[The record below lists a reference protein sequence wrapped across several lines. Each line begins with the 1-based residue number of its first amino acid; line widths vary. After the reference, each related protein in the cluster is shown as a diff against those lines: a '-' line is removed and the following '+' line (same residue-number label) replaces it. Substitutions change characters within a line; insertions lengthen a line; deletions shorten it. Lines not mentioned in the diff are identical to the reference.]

1 MSQSS
6 AGSKR
11 SSESSDDPQLDVP
24 GGDGFVARLERA
36 VAPYAHRFVEA
47 PAVRAL
53 SESLPVAFAV
63 ALIAIVVLPFV
74 RPFTTW
80 AALFAAVRDFI
91 PGAIALASVAM
102 VLVLSVRLAVRLG
115 YSRVT
120 LVGLALLNFAIMMPR
135 EAMRALVLFAQTR
148 GASGLGAFATTL
160 GASGIFTAIVVC
172 FATAAA
178 IAWGRRRLGP
188 VKGDLAGGLA
198 LALVFSALYALHFS
212 LAAVISGAVS
222 PLAALGDSLIAL
234 VLITAIEATVWLVGI
249 HGPALLAAIVFP
261 VYLRLQADNTYA
273 FVHHEPIPH
282 IVVVAT
288 FLFVFP
294 GGAGATLPLV
304 VLLLRSRV
312 PRLRKFALATIVPSL
327 VNINEPVIFGL
338 PLAYNPVLAVPF
350 VTVPVVLSCTTYAA
364 IALGWVGRPLFY
376 TPAMVPA
383 FVNVFVATLDWRACA
398 LVAVNLVVAGA
409 IWLPFVRV
417 YERAESA
424 RAARAAAA

>member
-1 MSQSS
+1 V
-6 AGSKR
+6 AD
-11 SSESSDDPQLDVP
+11 ELDVP

-47 PAVRAL
+47 PGVRAL
-53 SESLPVAFAV
+53 SESLPIAFAV
-63 ALIAIVVLPFV
+63 AALVLVGRPFTE
-74 RPFTTW
+74 PFTTW
-80 AALFAAVRDFI
+80 AALFAAVRDFV
-91 PGAIALASVAM
+91 PGAIAIASVAM
-102 VLVLSVRLAVRLG
+102 VLVLALRLALRLG
-115 YSRVT
+115 YAVVPAVVLSV
-120 LVGLALLNFAIMMPR
+120 LVFFVMMPR
-135 EAMRALVLFAQTR
+135 DAVYALVVFARTHGR
-148 GASGLGAFATTL
+148 SGLGAFATTL

-178 IAWGRRRLGP
+178 IALGRRRLGP
-188 VKGDLAGGLA
+188 VTGDVAGGLA
-198 LALVFSALYALHFS
+198 LALVAWVLYAAHVS

-222 PLAALGDSLIAL
+222 PLATLGDSLAAL
-234 VLITAIEATVWLVGI
+234 VVITAIEAAVWLVGI

-312 PRLRKFALATIVPSL
+312 PRLRRLALATLLPSL

-350 VTVPVVLSCTTYAA
+350 VAVPVALSCTTYAA
-364 IALGWVGRPLFY
+364 ISLGLVGRPLFY
-376 TPAMVPA
+376 TPAIVPA
-383 FVNVFVATLDWRACA
+383 FANVFVATLDWRACA
-398 LVAVNLVVAGA
+398 LMAVNLLLAGA

-417 YERAESA
+417 YEGAESG
-424 RAARAAAA
+424 RALRTAAA

>member
-1 MSQSS
+1 M
-6 AGSKR
+6 
-11 SSESSDDPQLDVP
+11 DPELDVP

-53 SESLPVAFAV
+53 SESLPAAFATAAV
-63 ALIAIVVLPFV
+63 LLAVLPFL

-80 AALFAAVRDFI
+80 AALFAAVRDFV
-91 PGAIALASVAM
+91 PGAIALASIAM
-102 VLVLSVRLAVRLG
+102 VLVLSFRLSVRLG
-115 YSRVT
+115 YAVAPAVVLS
-120 LVGLALLNFAIMMPR
+120 LLTFFVMMPR
-135 EAMRALVLFAQTR
+135 ESVRALALFARTR
-148 GASGLGAFATTL
+148 GNSGLGAFATTL

-178 IAWGRRRLGP
+178 IGVGRRRFGA
-188 VKGDLAGGLA
+188 VRGDIAGGLA
-198 LALVFSALYALHFS
+198 LLLAAYALYVLHFS

-222 PLAALGDSLIAL
+222 PLATLGDSLVAL
-234 VLITAIEATVWLVGI
+234 VVITAIEALVWLVGI

-312 PRLRKFALATIVPSL
+312 PRLRKVALATLLPSL
-327 VNINEPVIFGL
+327 VNVNEPVIFGL

-350 VTVPVVLSCTTYAA
+350 VAVPVVLSCTSYFA
-364 IALGWVGRPLFY
+364 IALGLVGRPLFY
-376 TPAMVPA
+376 TPAVVPA
-383 FVNVFVATLDWRACA
+383 FANVFVATLDWRACV
-398 LVAVNLVVAGA
+398 LVAVNLLIAGA
-409 IWLPFVRV
+409 VWLPFVRV
-417 YERAESA
+417 YESAEAA

>member
-1 MSQSS
+1 MSPSS
-6 AGSKR
+6 DGSKR
-11 SSESSDDPQLDVP
+11 SSASSSDPLLDVP

-36 VAPYAHRFVEA
+36 VSPYAHRFVEA

-53 SESLPVAFAV
+53 SESLPVAFIV
-63 ALIAIVVLPFV
+63 AALAIVALPFV
-74 RPFTTW
+74 LPFTTW

-102 VLVLSVRLAVRLG
+102 VVVLSLRLAVRLG
-115 YSRVT
+115 YAV
-120 LVGLALLNFAIMMPR
+120 VPMVALALLNFFIMMPR
-135 EAMRALVLFAQTR
+135 EAMRALALFVQTR
-148 GASGLGAFATTL
+148 GHSGLGAFATTL

-172 FATAAA
+172 LATAAA
-178 IAWGRRRLGP
+178 VELGRRRFGAL
-188 VKGDLAGGLA
+188 KGDLAGGLA
-198 LALVFSALYALHFS
+198 LALVAWGLYALHFS
-212 LAAVISGAVS
+212 LAAAISGAVS
-222 PLAALGDSLIAL
+222 PLAMLGDSLVAL
-234 VLITAIEATVWLVGI
+234 VVITAIEAVVWLVGI

-312 PRLRKFALATIVPSL
+312 PRLRKFAFATILPSL
-327 VNINEPVIFGL
+327 ININEPVIFGL

-350 VTVPVVLSCTTYAA
+350 VAAPVVLSCTTYAA
-364 IALGWVGRPLFY
+364 IALGLVGRPLFY
-376 TPAMVPA
+376 TPAIIPA
-383 FVNVFVATLDWRACA
+383 FANVFVATLDWRACV

-417 YERAESA
+417 YEGAESA

>member
-1 MSQSS
+1 M
-6 AGSKR
+6 
-11 SSESSDDPQLDVP
+11 DPELDVP

-53 SESLPVAFAV
+53 SESLPAAFATAAV
-63 ALIAIVVLPFV
+63 LLAVLPFL

-80 AALFAAVRDFI
+80 AALFAAVRDFV
-91 PGAIALASVAM
+91 PGAIALASIAM
-102 VLVLSVRLAVRLG
+102 VLVLSFRLSVRLG
-115 YSRVT
+115 YAVAPAVVLS
-120 LVGLALLNFAIMMPR
+120 LLTFFVMMPR
-135 EAMRALVLFAQTR
+135 ESVRALALFARTR
-148 GASGLGAFATTL
+148 GNSGLGAFATTL

-178 IAWGRRRLGP
+178 IAVGRRRFGA
-188 VKGDLAGGLA
+188 VRGDIAGGLA
-198 LALVFSALYALHFS
+198 LVLAAYALYVLHFS

-222 PLAALGDSLIAL
+222 PLATLGDSLVAL
-234 VLITAIEATVWLVGI
+234 MVITAIEALVWLVGI

-312 PRLRKFALATIVPSL
+312 PRLRKFALATLLPSL
-327 VNINEPVIFGL
+327 VNVNEP
-338 PLAYNPVLAVPF
+338 
-350 VTVPVVLSCTTYAA
+350 
-364 IALGWVGRPLFY
+364 
-376 TPAMVPA
+376 
-383 FVNVFVATLDWRACA
+383 
-398 LVAVNLVVAGA
+398 
-409 IWLPFVRV
+409 
-417 YERAESA
+417 
-424 RAARAAAA
+424 

>member
-1 MSQSS
+1 MQFEHCTNYPH
-6 AGSKR
+6 ATIVNEPG
-11 SSESSDDPQLDVP
+11 VP

-36 VAPYAHRFVEA
+36 VAPYAQRFVEA

-63 ALIAIVVLPFV
+63 AALMLVARPFTE
-74 RPFTTW
+74 PFTTW
-80 AALFAAVRDFI
+80 AALFAAVRDFV
-91 PGAIALASVAM
+91 PGAIAIASVAM
-102 VLVLSVRLAVRLG
+102 VLVLSLRLALRLG
-115 YSRVT
+115 YVVVPAVVLSVAT
-120 LVGLALLNFAIMMPR
+120 FFVMMPR
-135 EAMRALVLFAQTR
+135 EAVHALAVFAQTHGR
-148 GASGLGAFATTL
+148 SGLGAFATTL

-178 IAWGRRRLGP
+178 IGLGRRRFGP
-188 VKGDLAGGLA
+188 VTGDVAGGAA
-198 LALVFSALYALHFS
+198 LALVAWALYAAHVS
-212 LAAVISGAVS
+212 LAAFISGAVS
-222 PLAALGDSLIAL
+222 PLATLGDSLAAL
-234 VLITAIEATVWLVGI
+234 VVITAIESAVWLVGI

-304 VLLLRSRV
+304 LLLLRSRV
-312 PRLRKFALATIVPSL
+312 PRLRKFALATLLPSL
-327 VNINEPVIFGL
+327 VNVNEPLIFGL

-350 VTVPVVLSCTTYAA
+350 VAVPAVLSCTTYGA
-364 IALGWVGRPLFY
+364 IALGLVGRPLFY
-376 TPAMVPA
+376 TPAIVPA
-383 FVNVFVATLDWRACA
+383 FANVFVATLDWRACV
-398 LVAVNLVVAGA
+398 LVAVNLIVAGA

-417 YERAESA
+417 YESTESA
-424 RAARAAAA
+424 RAMRAAAA